1 MTILKV
7 LHLTISPSIRT
18 GVFPRLKNGSDRME
32 GVSFKN
38 GACFL
43 CGRPRIKPGGGAG
56 FAINGLSPTNSFDEK
71 GSGTPRDDILTKL
84 LCSCQ
89 RRMFHVHR
97 QRNFDRW
104 HLNWIV
110 TWFFGGSFVELVR
123 SELWRD
129 STLPWDINGSC
140 LNTASLDFSL

>member
-1 MTILKV
+1 MPGDSGGTFCCALLSVKLFGGQTFKADDSNRGSHYYIFSEMTILKV

-97 QRNFDRW
+97 RRNFDRW
-104 HLNWIV
+104 HLN
-110 TWFFGGSFVELVR
+110 
-123 SELWRD
+123 
-129 STLPWDINGSC
+129 
-140 LNTASLDFSL
+140 